1 MSATRDLDQLRPVKL
16 DLDYVMYPEGSVLIS
31 MGNTRVLC
39 NATVEE
45 SLPRWLQ
52 NSKQRQGWVT
62 AEYAMLP
69 RATEQRNQREIQYPQ
84 GRTQEIQRL
93 IARSLRAA
101 VDLPKL
107 GDRQIVVDCD
117 VLQADGGT
125 RTASITG
132 GYVALA
138 LAIKRLEK
146 RASSAP
152 GVLQQAVAAVSVGV
166 VNGKAVLDLNYSMD
180 QKADVDMNV
189 VMTSDGRFVEVQGT
203 AEGEPFQPRRAQRHA
218 AARRARHSPTLRF
231 PERSIGQRP
240 HLTLSHLNTNADDHV
255 VVDAASRFTC
265 RDDGTERSAVR
276 VRPPSG
282 QCHTRTAHALAH
294 HPRVDNVELDAL
306 FFDHS
311 AVDRHGEAD
320 RALAMQLPGTWRQH
334 GHRRCGADG
343 RTCLRRGVCTVRVML
358 RFHSMPG

>member
-1 MSATRDLDQLRPVKL
+1 MSATRDLDQLRSVKL

-69 RATEQRNQREIQYPQ
+69 RATEQRNQREIQYPR

-138 LAIKRLEK
+138 LAVKRLEK
-146 RASSAP
+146 RRVIGP

-180 QKADVDMNV
+180 QKADVDMNI

-203 AEGEPFQPRRAQRHA
+203 AEGQPFSRGA
-218 AARRARHSPTLRF
+218 
-231 PERSIGQRP
+231 
-240 HLTLSHLNTNADDHV
+240 LNAMLLLAEHGIRQLFDVQN
-255 VVDAASRFTC
+255 
-265 RDDGTERSAVR
+265 E
-276 VRPPSG
+276 
-282 QCHTRTAHALAH
+282 ALA
-294 HPRVDNVELDAL
+294 
-306 FFDHS
+306 S
-311 AVDRHGEAD
+311 ARI
-320 RALAMQLPGTWRQH
+320 
-334 GHRRCGADG
+334 
-343 RTCLRRGVCTVRVML
+343 
-358 RFHSMPG
+358 